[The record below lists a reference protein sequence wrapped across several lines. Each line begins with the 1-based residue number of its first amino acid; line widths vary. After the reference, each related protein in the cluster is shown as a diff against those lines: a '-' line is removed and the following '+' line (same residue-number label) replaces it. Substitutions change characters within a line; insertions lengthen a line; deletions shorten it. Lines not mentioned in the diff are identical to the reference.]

1 MAKYRM
7 ATLFSGA
14 GGLDT
19 AFEESKNF
27 DLVFANDVL
36 SAPAESYSK
45 NFSHKIVDASEFGK
59 GTELPAYVVGDVTSI
74 DFDPI
79 GKVDCMIGGP
89 PCQDFSITRGGKGS
103 GINPASNVK
112 KKAGVS
118 RGRLYL
124 EYVRAVKS
132 AEPRFFA
139 FENVPG
145 LMSWNDGL
153 AYETIVSDFASQG
166 YKILFKGIANATK
179 VGVPQTRRRLIILG
193 ARNDAVE
200 KLSDIEGRV
209 SDILTGTGS
218 LVSKYPICA
227 MEALEGKTVPEL
239 ADRYRNVMK
248 QYDGVEDETKTDEA
262 KRWKKNVWDSLTFDA
277 VDDYLIANG
286 IKKTDDAEVKK
297 AFEEHRKILERLGY
311 YGMDVHGRKF
321 DDGSNDIPNEAISIT
336 ERMRRIPPGMNHLVV
351 AGTEWNV
358 KAMMSNIYRRTDPL
372 RPAFTVMAYGGGGTW
387 SYHYDQE
394 RGVLTNRERARLQT
408 FPDRYMFAGDRS
420 QVRAQIGEA
429 VPAQLGRKIAEI
441 ATLVL
446 EQ

>member
-1 MAKYRM
+1 M

-19 AFEESKNF
+19 AFYESEKFN
-27 DLVFANDVL
+27 LIFANDVL
-36 SAPAESYSK
+36 DAPAKSYSK
-45 NFSHKIVDASEFGK
+45 NYSHTIVDAKNFTKNSN
-59 GTELPAYVVGDVTSI
+59 LPAYVIGDVTSI

-112 KKAGVS
+112 KKAEVS

-145 LMSWNDGL
+145 LMSANDGL

-166 YKILFKGIANATK
+166 YKILFKDIANATK

-193 ARNDAVE
+193 ARNGSTE
-200 KLSDIEGRV
+200 KLPDIEGRV
-209 SDILTGTGS
+209 SDILTGEGS

-239 ADRYRNVMK
+239 ADRYRKVMK
-248 QYDGVEDETKTDEA
+248 QYEGVEDETKTDEA

-277 VDDYLIANG
+277 VNDYLIVNG

-297 AFEEHRKILERLGY
+297 AFEEHRKILEQLGY
-311 YGMDVHGRKF
+311 YGMDVRGRKF
-321 DDGSNDIPNEAISIT
+321 EDGSNDIPNEAISVT
-336 ERMRRIPPGMNHLVV
+336 ERMKRIPPGMNHLTV

-408 FPDRYMFAGDRS
+408 FPDRYMFVGDRS

>member
-59 GTELPAYVVGDVTSI
+59 GTKLPAYVVGDVTSI
-74 DFDPI
+74 DFSPI

-89 PCQDFSITRGGKGS
+89 PCQDFSITRGGKRS

-112 KKAGVS
+112 KKAEVG

-145 LMSWNDGL
+145 LMSANDGL

-166 YKILFKGIANATK
+166 YKILFKDIANATN
-179 VGVPQTRRRLIILG
+179 VGVP
-193 ARNDAVE
+193 
-200 KLSDIEGRV
+200 
-209 SDILTGTGS
+209 
-218 LVSKYPICA
+218 
-227 MEALEGKTVPEL
+227 
-239 ADRYRNVMK
+239 
-248 QYDGVEDETKTDEA
+248 
-262 KRWKKNVWDSLTFDA
+262 
-277 VDDYLIANG
+277 
-286 IKKTDDAEVKK
+286 
-297 AFEEHRKILERLGY
+297 
-311 YGMDVHGRKF
+311 
-321 DDGSNDIPNEAISIT
+321 
-336 ERMRRIPPGMNHLVV
+336 
-351 AGTEWNV
+351 
-358 KAMMSNIYRRTDPL
+358 
-372 RPAFTVMAYGGGGTW
+372 
-387 SYHYDQE
+387 
-394 RGVLTNRERARLQT
+394 
-408 FPDRYMFAGDRS
+408 
-420 QVRAQIGEA
+420 
-429 VPAQLGRKIAEI
+429 
-441 ATLVL
+441 
-446 EQ
+446 